1 MKDNFTPLSK
11 EQIVKLLDQERA
23 KWSSRTGPPTY
34 DFAMS
39 LTRTLEAAIHKQ
51 QRLNDESSPNS

>member
-1 MKDNFTPLSK
+1 MKDSFTPLSI
-11 EQIVKLLDQERA
+11 EQIVKMLDQERA

-34 DFAMS
+34 DFAIS

-51 QRLNDESSPNS
+51 ESTENDRTTTL